1 MNATLRRSTA
11 AGSLYFALLAFAPA
25 YLYAADALTAEQKEQ
40 FLLHANQ
47 VGAVKTAKKGVTET
61 SQITL
66 SDGKITH
73 DASVQTIDE
82 YRPGIWLNETNFKDS
97 YKFYVAAWKVARLLG
112 IGDMVPPSVAR
123 GFQGKSASYTWW
135 IDDVQ
140 FDEQDRQAKKIKPPD
155 QNAWNKEYD
164 VANVFEQLVCNV
176 DFNQTNI
183 LIDKQWRLWMIDHG
197 RSFRQQKTLK
207 DPGVLTQV
215 DRNLLAKMKTLDK
228 ESLKKEIGAYAIPA
242 EIDGLL
248 ARRDVLVK
256 FFETKG
262 ECAVRSAQE
271 RLVAGAWGGHSCLQP
286 AFSRLA
292 EG

>member
-1 MNATLRRSTA
+1 MTKTVRRFA
-11 AGSLYFALLAFAPA
+11 AAASLYLALLAFAPA
-25 YLYAADALTAEQKEQ
+25 YLGAADALTPEQKEQ
-40 FLLHANQ
+40 FLLHAKQ
-47 VGAVKTAKKGVTET
+47 VGDPKPAKKGVTYT
-61 SQITL
+61 SQVTL

-82 YRPGIWLNETNFKDS
+82 YRSGIWLNETNFKDT
-97 YKFYVAAWKVARLLG
+97 YKFYVAAWRVARLLG
-112 IGDMVPPSVAR
+112 IGDMVPPSVVR

-135 IDDVQ
+135 IEDVQ
-140 FDEQDRQAKKIKPPD
+140 FDEQDRQAKKKIKPPD

-207 DPGVLTQV
+207 DPGVLTQI

-228 ESLKKEIGAYAIPA
+228 ENLKKEIGAYVIPA
-242 EIDGLL
+242 EIDGF
-248 ARRDVLVK
+248 ARAARSDREILRGQGR
-256 FFETKG
+256 ER
-262 ECAVRSAQE
+262 AVRSAQE
-271 RLVAGAWGGHSCLQP
+271 GLVAGAS
-286 AFSRLA
+286 
-292 EG
+292 

>member
-1 MNATLRRSTA
+1 MNTTLRRSAA

-25 YLYAADALTAEQKEQ
+25 CLRGADALTWEQKEQ
-40 FLLHANQ
+40 FLLHAKQ
-47 VGAVKTAKKGVTET
+47 VGQPKTAKKGVTET

-82 YRPGIWLNETNFKDS
+82 YHTGIWLNETNFKDT
-97 YKFYVAAWKVARLLG
+97 YKCYVAAWKVARLLG
-112 IGDMVPPSVAR
+112 IGDMVPTSVVR

-140 FDEQDRQAKKIKPPD
+140 FDEQDRQARKVKAPD
-155 QNAWNKEYD
+155 QNVWNQEYD
-164 VANVFEQLVCNV
+164 VANVFEQLIRNM

-197 RSFRQQKTLK
+197 RSFRLQKTLN
-207 DPGVLTQV
+207 DPTVLTQI
-215 DRNLLAKMKTLDK
+215 DRNLLAQMKTLDK
-228 ESLKKEIGAYAIPA
+228 DTLKKEIGAYVAGA
-242 EIDGLL
+242 EIDALL

-256 FFETKG
+256 FFEAKG
-262 ECAVRSAQE
+262 ESALFD
-271 RLVAGAWGGHSCLQP
+271 RP
-286 AFSRLA
+286 KRD
-292 EG
+292 